1 MISLIIGPMFSGKT
15 TELLRRLT
23 RSKIA
28 GKKVILLRP
37 KIDTREKLTHDNL
50 TTNGIKE
57 IFLNEINPDNFMDYD
72 VIGID
77 EGQFFKN
84 LAASANILAN
94 RGKKVII
101 AGLDA
106 TSELEPFEEILNC
119 IPYSEEV
126 VKLSAICTFCGSEL
140 GSFTHFKLGNKKE
153 KIIVGGADLYNAI
166 CRKCLNKFKHNKS
179 DYND

>member
-15 TELLRRLT
+15 TELLRRLN

-37 KIDTREKLTHDNL
+37 KIDTRGKLTHDNL

-57 IFLNEINPDNFMDYD
+57 IFLTEINPDDFLDFD

-84 LAASANILAN
+84 LSKSANDLAN
-94 RGKKVII
+94 KGKNVII

-106 TSELEPFEEILNC
+106 TSELEPFEEIINC
-119 IPYSEEV
+119 IPFSEEV
-126 VKLSAICTFCGSEL
+126 VKLSAICSFCGSEY
-140 GSFTHFKLGNKKE
+140 GSFTHFKSGTKKE
-153 KIIVGGADLYNAI
+153 KVIVGGSDLYNAI
-166 CRKCLNKFKHNKS
+166 CRECLNKFKNQS
-179 DYND
+179 N